1 MTRIEK
7 DLDTRYMTKEE
18 FTDFVDTKLKHN
30 MNSVINTINTH
41 HNAMVDWQKK
51 SLFIGFVI
59 SLIIIIS
66 LMTSIIVSYFYVNKM
81 NEAMDELESVVIS
94 LIGEK
99 AFDAISDNPDFDYM
113 EFTKLI
119 KIIIGAIQGV
129 RPEDMDEDFF
139 QEIETK

>member
-1 MTRIEK
+1 MSKIENK
-7 DLDTRYMTKEE
+7 IYEYNAQPKEKKYLKYNGKE
-18 FTDFVDTKLKHN
+18 YLINTGYKILKKTTKLLSKIDN
-30 MNSVINTINTH
+30 LE
-41 HNAMVDWQKK
+41 D
-51 SLFIGFVI
+51 
-59 SLIIIIS
+59 
-66 LMTSIIVSYFYVNKM
+66 

-99 AFDAISDNPDFDYM
+99 VFDAISDNPDFDYM

-129 RPEDMDEDFF
+129 EPEDMDEDFF